1 MYGQRTVGLY
11 DPQDSKRAQWGAGM
25 AAREAGYEMDRWHA
39 KFAEEEDA
47 AKQAAAA
54 RQAEADQMARA
65 QYEQQM
71 ANQRAQYDAFQ
82 AEERRKQELHSKS
95 MRQRPDPHAFLK
107 QQELIETQNR
117 PQYAMIDA
125 INNMS
130 NNILGQSTKAP
141 DINLH
146 DNTGKRIGGS
156 YSSKFGPFKKSL
168 MG

>member
-11 DPQDSKRAQWGAGM
+11 DPQDSKRAQWYAGGAARDAGM
-25 AAREAGYEMDRWHA
+25 EMDRWHA

-65 QYEQQM
+65 QYGQQM

-82 AEERRKQELHSKS
+82 AEEKRKQELHSKS
-95 MRQRPDPHAFLK
+95 MKERPDPHAHLK
-107 QQELIETQNR
+107 QQMLIETQNR
-117 PQYAMIDA
+117 PAMA
-125 INNMS
+125 MAEQFGNMF
-130 NNILGQSTKAP
+130 GQGNHTP
-141 DINLH
+141 NMNLY

-156 YSSKFGPFKKSL
+156 YSSPFGPFKKSL